1 MKIFTKLSLTAATI
15 AVLTTASLADEY
27 TKGVIKKIDAKSGKV
42 TVKHEELKN
51 LDMPAMT
58 MVFRAKDEEQLMSL
72 EPGQSIEFVAE
83 RVNGKLTLVDVK
95 Q

>member
-1 MKIFTKLSLTAATI
+1 MKILAKVSLIAATI

-27 TKGVIKKIDAKSGKV
+27 TKGVIKKIDSKSGKV

-58 MVFRAKDEEQLMSL
+58 MVFRAKDKEQLMSL
-72 EPGQSIEFVAE
+72 KPGQSIEFVAE

-95 Q
+95 